1 MAKEEPGNFVRL
13 SLRYYQK
20 NSQLKTIG
28 ADLSDDELEILIN
41 ELREKSETLLLQ
53 KLEAEKHQRLRAGP
67 GLIMAGNKH
76 WPALVAVGLS
86 LADGGAAAKGT
97 DALSQAAVRLLVANI
112 NSKAAKLDRAVP

>member
-53 KLEAEKHQRLRAGP
+53 KLEAERSGRMRWIAAQSGICHRSEVQTSGRLC
-67 GLIMAGNKH
+67 
-76 WPALVAVGLS
+76 
-86 LADGGAAAKGT
+86 
-97 DALSQAAVRLLVANI
+97 
-112 NSKAAKLDRAVP
+112 